1 MVSQMWPPEE
11 VLLVLPPGAGVGGKL
26 ATPRGIHRGVAE
38 RACMH
43 AARREPVGVQC
54 SPEGCTPVEPA
65 SRLPRSCMNVEGQN
79 M

>member
-1 MVSQMWPPEE
+1 MVSQMWPPDE

-26 ATPRGIHRGVAE
+26 ARPRGIHRGVAE

-54 SPEGCTPVEPA
+54 SALRGVLLR
-65 SRLPRSCMNVEGQN
+65 SRPRACRGAV
-79 M
+79 